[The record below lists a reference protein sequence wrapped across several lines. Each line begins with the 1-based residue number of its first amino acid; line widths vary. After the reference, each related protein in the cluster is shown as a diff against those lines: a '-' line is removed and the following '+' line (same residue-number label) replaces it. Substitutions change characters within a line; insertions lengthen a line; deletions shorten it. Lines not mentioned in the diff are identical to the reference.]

1 MADTPPSLRHFREHG
16 AQQAGMTPA
25 EEELLS
31 MTGIRYSPS
40 KFERAVIAIRQPA

>member
-1 MADTPPSLRHFREHG
+1 M
-16 AQQAGMTPA
+16 

-40 KFERAVIAIRQPA
+40 KFERAVIAIQASSPWERGRLARIGPRQLTLALL